1 MCTDVEVTQWV
12 KCAWWGTRRKAGGVM
27 GTEKG
32 LVCHLKEF
40 ALDPIGSR
48 GLQ

>member
-1 MCTDVEVTQWV
+1 MGEMCMV
-12 KCAWWGTRRKAGGVM
+12 GHIRRKAGGDM